1 MPDEWSCQRLARGE
15 NAIGDF
21 ERVRQIAITRSGDGP
36 VASRALNT
44 LTTRFHPLERCLPP
58 PSTEPTARPRNPPSS
73 CLDSTLS
80 KRSTYHARWRSYYSL
95 VRSDRRRPD
104 QRANPGFTKV
114 ITVLVRRKS
123 KSTRNTVLFVGVS
136 DAGKTAIL
144 SSVSHRFTIRSVGG
158 CRAQTSPESCCTA
171 GISSKTTHA
180 CLATDKLEFNSTT
193 KCETAHPSPGH
204 PWAPTHQGP
213 IQRPLQ

>member
-1 MPDEWSCQRLARGE
+1 MVVSPTGSCG
-15 NAIGDF
+15 NVIGDF
-21 ERVRQIAITRSGDGP
+21 ERVRQIAVTRSSHRR

-44 LTTRFHPLERCLPP
+44 LTTHFHPVQRCLPP
-58 PSTEPTARPRNPPSS
+58 ANTKPTARPRNPPSGY
-73 CLDSTLS
+73 LDSTRR
-80 KRSTYHARWRSYYSL
+80 KHSTCHACWRSCYSL
-95 VRSDRRRPD
+95 VRSERRRHD

-114 ITVLVRRKS
+114 ITVLVQRKS

-144 SSVSHRFTIRSVGG
+144 SSVSHLFTTRSVGDYQ
-158 CRAQTSPESCCTA
+158 AQTYPEPCCTA
-171 GISSKTTHA
+171 GISSKVTHT
-180 CLATDKLEFNSTT
+180 CLVTDKLEFNSPT
-193 KCETAHPSPGH
+193 KRETAHPSRGH